1 MAFGAISMAKRVCI
15 VGLLL
20 AGGVSAAWSAEEVK
34 SPLAPADAL
43 KQFQLDPGLAIEL
56 VACEPEVIDPVAIR
70 FDEDGRLWVVEMR
83 DYPHGPAEGQPPV
96 STIRV
101 LDDRDGDGRYET
113 SKLFAEHLLF
123 PTGLQPWQGG
133 LIVTLAGQV
142 VYLKDTDGD
151 GRADLR
157 EVWYQG
163 FEAENPQLRANHPRF
178 GIDNRV
184 YVANGLRGGTVSD
197 PRRPEQKPLSIS
209 GRDFS
214 FDPRSGDCEAVSG
227 NGQFGNAFDDFG
239 NRFVCNNRVPL
250 DHVVLENRYLARN
263 PFLAVPSVLANVAA
277 QGDASRVYPLTQAWT
292 TSNLHA
298 GQFTAACGV
307 EIFRGDALGPEY
319 VGNAL
324 VCEPT
329 GSLVH
334 REIVKPDGVTFT
346 AKAASEGR
354 EFLASRDSWFRPVNL
369 ETGPDGAL
377 YVVDMYRAVIEH
389 PQYMPVELQ
398 TRPDLHLGND
408 RGRIYRIRKAGNA
421 ESRPRPELSKA
432 SSAQIVASL
441 GDKNSWYRE
450 TAARLLY
457 ERQDGAA
464 VQPLESLASGK
475 SPAYARVAALRALD
489 GMNQLSDAVLLA
501 ALKDGEPRVREQ
513 AVVLAEKRLSQS
525 SEVLKAVLSLADD
538 KDARVAF
545 RTALAIGDI
554 DSSDATASRLRLV
567 INWPADRWIQ
577 TAVASAQPG
586 ACYTLLESL
595 LAHLGTNKL
604 AFDAPEVATLRELA
618 TIVGSRQD
626 AGEIGGALLNLPP
639 GVVGEQVAVG
649 VGRGLGRRGGS
660 LATFVAKL
668 PDSGSKSSK
677 SLEAIFKSA
686 AKRAAADDL
695 SDDERAQAIELLQ
708 YDPSESTQVL
718 LTNLVIG
725 SPSQALRAKAAAS
738 LTLSTREAA
747 EQLLESYP
755 TQSPQVRRAILDA
768 MLVRGQPAFVLLE
781 AVETKEIA
789 RIELEAAREDRLR
802 KHADVL
808 VRSLAA
814 KLLTKAMPAERKK
827 VLADY
832 QNCLEL
838 EADARAGREL
848 FRQHCSTC
856 HRIGDLGVNVA
867 PDISDS
873 RVKTPAQLL
882 TDILN
887 PNQAIDNNYVSYTVV
902 TTGGQSHVGVI
913 GTETANSL
921 VLRQAEDKS
930 VTLLRSEIEAIRS
943 NGVSLMPE
951 GFEKTLSRQQVA
963 DVISFVKNWRYLDP
977 ASGTTIAV
985 PAR

>member
-1 MAFGAISMAKRVCI
+1 MPVLRVVVI

-20 AGGVSAAWSAEEVK
+20 SRGLSTACSAEDVK
-34 SPLAPADAL
+34 SPLAPAEAL
-43 KQFQLDPGLAIEL
+43 KQFQLDPGLTIEL
-56 VACEPEVIDPVAIR
+56 VASEPEVIDPVAIR

-83 DYPHGPAEGQPPV
+83 DYPHGPPEGQPPL

-101 LDDRDGDGRYET
+101 LEDRDGDGRYET
-113 SKLFAEHLLF
+113 SRLFAEQLLF

-133 LIVTLAGQV
+133 LIVTLAEQV

-151 GRADLR
+151 GRADQR
-157 EVWYQG
+157 DVWYQG
-163 FEAENPQLRANHPRF
+163 FVAENPQLRANHPRF

-184 YVANGLRGGTVSD
+184 YVANGLRGGTVLD
-197 PRRPEQKPLSIS
+197 PRRPDQPAISIS

-334 REIVKPDGVTFT
+334 REIVKADGVTFS
-346 AKAASEGR
+346 AKAAAEGR

-398 TRPDLHLGND
+398 TRPDLHLGDD
-408 RGRIYRIRKAGNA
+408 RGRIYRVRRVAGYEKRA
-421 ESRPRPELSKA
+421 RPQWSQA
-432 SSAQIVASL
+432 STAKLVAGL
-441 GDKNSWYRE
+441 GDANSWTRE
-450 TAARLLY
+450 TVARLLY
-457 ERQDGAA
+457 ERQDAAA
-464 VQPLESLASGK
+464 VQPLQELVKSK
-475 SPAYARVAALRALD
+475 SPDFARVAALRALD
-489 GMNQLSDAVLLA
+489 GLQKLQDDALLA
-501 ALKDGEPRVREQ
+501 ALKDSHPRVREQ
-513 AVVLAEKRLSQS
+513 AVVLSEKRLSES
-525 SEVLKAVLSLADD
+525 PEVEQAVLGLASDA
-538 KDARVAF
+538 DARVAF
-545 RTALAIGDI
+545 RVALAIGGVDASRATSARLATLLARPL
-554 DSSDATASRLRLV
+554 DRWVLWAVATARPEAIAPLV
-567 INWPADRWIQ
+567 SAALTAPQFVQADYDSPQIGI
-577 TAVASAQPG
+577 V
-586 ACYTLLESL
+586 E
-595 LAHLGTNKL
+595 
-604 AFDAPEVATLRELA
+604 ELA
-618 TIVGSRQD
+618 TIVGARQD
-626 AGEIGGALLNLPP
+626 AGEIERVLRAGA
-639 GVVGEQVAVG
+639 GTAQGSAAAEASVV
-649 VGRGLGRRGGS
+649 GLGRGMARRGSS
-660 LATFVAKL
+660 LADFAAKHA
-668 PDSGSKSSK
+668 SKSAD
-677 SLEAIFKSA
+677 LTGQLDELF
-686 AKRAAADDL
+686 RAARLRAVDDQTPEGRRMQAIDL
-695 SDDERAQAIELLQ
+695 LRYDANEASQAILIGLVVNCPSQQLRAQA
-708 YDPSESTQVL
+708 
-718 LTNLVIG
+718 
-725 SPSQALRAKAAAS
+725 AS
-738 LTLSTREAA
+738 ALTLATRDDA
-747 EQLLESYP
+747 ERILSSYA

-781 AVETKEIA
+781 AIETTEIA
-789 RIELEAAREDRLR
+789 RIELEASREDRLR

-814 KLLTKAMPAERKK
+814 RLLTKATPAERKQ

-832 QNCLEL
+832 QGCLEM
-838 EADARAGREL
+838 EADPRAGREL

-856 HRIGDLGVNVA
+856 HRIGELGVNVA

-882 TDILN
+882 TDVLN

-902 TTGGQSHVGVI
+902 TTGGQSHVGII
-913 GTETANSL
+913 GAETASSL

-930 VTLLRSEIEAIRS
+930 VTLLRTDIEAIRS

-977 ASGTTIAV
+977 ANGTTIGV
-985 PAR
+985 PAK